1 MAIWAAAFDPRLVAA
16 VSHCGAL
23 TYQDH
28 LDRDV
33 PLQPEFVVPQIA
45 LRMDLGDVA
54 RAQTGALLISS
65 TTEDRWS
72 PSAEQ
77 VHATGQQ
84 GRGRCVLKL

>member
-45 LRMDLGDVA
+45 LRMDLGD
-54 RAQTGALLISS
+54 ALVL
-65 TTEDRWS
+65 R
-72 PSAEQ
+72 P
-77 VHATGQQ
+77 
-84 GRGRCVLKL
+84 GRC